1 MPPTPSGFVVWLTGL
16 PCSGKSTLSDLL
28 EKKLRDHEYKV
39 EKLDGDAVRKNLSSD
54 LGFSKKDRE
63 ENIRRVAAAAAVFSK
78 NGEAVLVSLVSP
90 YRQMRQ
96 NAREQ
101 IENFIEVHVR
111 CPLKIC
117 EERDTK
123 GMYAL
128 ARLGKISAFTGVSD
142 PYEEPTNPEVTVD
155 TDKADVDFCAEEIMA
170 CLERSGFLKKTAN
183 KK

>member
-1 MPPTPSGFVVWLTGL
+1 MPTVSGGFVLWFTGL

-28 EKKLRDHEYKV
+28 EIRLRGEGHKV

-63 ENIRRVAAAAAVFSK
+63 ENIRRVAAAAALLCE
-78 NGEAVLVSLVSP
+78 NGAVVLVSLVSP
-90 YRQMRQ
+90 YRHMRQ
-96 NAREQ
+96 NARAQ

-111 CPLKIC
+111 CPLPIC
-117 EERDTK
+117 EKRDTK

-128 ARLGKISAFTGVSD
+128 ARLGKILAFTGVSD
-142 PYEEPTNPEVTVD
+142 PYEEPLDPEITLD
-155 TDKADVDFCAEEIMA
+155 TDKKTADFCVREIMA
-170 CLERSGFLKKTAN
+170 YLGQAGLAKKPAE